1 MEDLSKSTE
10 LPRQFDI
17 VLELEKT
24 LSEIDKAIELDEIS
38 DIPDMISFL
47 KFLVNE
53 LDDVFSGEYEHLRH
67 RKFVLRRAGRDEG

>member
-67 RKFVLRRAGRDEG
+67 LYPPF